1 MTESKISR
9 RRFLR
14 NTSLGFIGAG
24 LLGRNSHAMTDEGEK
39 KEAIHLTDRVQVPVS
54 ARVWN

>member
-9 RRFLR
+9 RKFLQ
-14 NTSLGFIGAG
+14 NNPLGFIGTG
-24 LLGRNSHAMTDEGEK
+24 LSGRDSYAMTHASEK
-39 KEAIHLTDRVQVPVS
+39 KEAIHLIDRVQVPVA